1 MQRLVAPV
9 LAGVLDGNPSPAVAV
24 RLATAFPPGTC
35 EVQQGGNLFPWL
47 DAPEWFSTLIA
58 RFLDGNPPA

>member
-1 MQRLVAPV
+1 MAAQ
-9 LAGVLDGNPSPAVAV
+9 
-24 RLATAFPPGTC
+24 LATAFPPGTY
-35 EVQQGGNLFPWL
+35 EVQPGGNLFPWL